1 MEQPIKNMVYVEEF
15 KLMDVFMKV
24 CTKMTNSMD
33 LEDSSTPK
41 VTLLITQDCGRTTC
55 SKDSANVST
64 TTTRPTSEC
73 GVKVSDMAMES
84 LYHQWESRRKACGL
98 TTT

>member
-24 CTKMTNSMD
+24 CSNMTNSMD
-33 LEDSSTPK
+33 LEDSLTPK
-41 VTLLITQDCGRTTC
+41 VTLLITQDYGRITC

-64 TTTRPTSEC
+64 MTTRPTSEC
-73 GVKVSDMAMES
+73 GVKVSVMAMES
-84 LYHQWESRRKACGL
+84 LYHHWE
-98 TTT
+98 